1 MISIIIP
8 IFNAESYLEE
18 CLSSILQQSYVYYEV
33 ICVNDGS
40 SDKSPEI
47 CQKYVDIDDR
57 FKLFNKENSGV
68 SAARNV
74 GLAHAQGDYI
84 CFVDADDKIHRNY
97 LKQLLSLH
105 QDGTIPI
112 CSYATNV
119 KELGVGGKKIKYDAK
134 KYIRHIFDEDI
145 PHPNL
150 WAMLFDAKIIKDNNI
165 QFVVGCIKNEDTE
178 FFVKYMANINSVIV
192 TNYKGYYYRVNPNSC
207 MNTGIDVRSLTSI
220 EAQARIANYL
230 YDKQIVSD
238 RDRILGAS
246 VQVYVFAT
254 AKDGNNKLYDI
265 IHDKYDVKYFMACM
279 LRHPRLSRKGV
290 SLCYLLLGRPIF
302 YKVLSFVSRV

>member
-97 LKQLLSLH
+97 LKQ
-105 QDGTIPI
+105 
-112 CSYATNV
+112 Y
-119 KELGVGGKKIKYDAK
+119 
-134 KYIRHIFDEDI
+134 
-145 PHPNL
+145 
-150 WAMLFDAKIIKDNNI
+150 
-165 QFVVGCIKNEDTE
+165 IKN
-178 FFVKYMANINSVIV
+178 
-192 TNYKGYYYRVNPNSC
+192 
-207 MNTGIDVRSLTSI
+207 
-220 EAQARIANYL
+220 
-230 YDKQIVSD
+230 
-238 RDRILGAS
+238 
-246 VQVYVFAT
+246 
-254 AKDGNNKLYDI
+254 
-265 IHDKYDVKYFMACM
+265 
-279 LRHPRLSRKGV
+279 
-290 SLCYLLLGRPIF
+290 
-302 YKVLSFVSRV
+302 